1 MGDKQKMILV
11 FSSWSFYVISC
22 LELPKASR
30 EFLQTDRFRDG
41 VSAPVVG
48 AAGLG
53 LALLHLA
60 SGATIFRLEYMM
72 FPNAKYPIV
81 L

>member
-1 MGDKQKMILV
+1 MSSAVLNFPRLPGHLFRLIDSEMV
-11 FSSWSFYVISC
+11 FPLLLS
-22 LELPKASR
+22 
-30 EFLQTDRFRDG
+30 
-41 VSAPVVG
+41 G

-60 SGATIFRLEYMM
+60 SGATIFRLEYVM